1 VFRVRPH
8 RGDVTRTVVAYT
20 DGACSG
26 NPGAG
31 AWAYRLEWPD
41 GSVEEAAG
49 AEPMTTNNRE
59 ELKAVREALRAVR
72 ARIGDDRDWR
82 IVIRTDS
89 MGVINWLGRTWKR
102 KANLDLYPEID
113 ALVDDRVR
121 FEHVRGHSGEPGNE
135 RVDSLA
141 VAAVARQ
148 LAGAPQQLP
157 PQGELPLR

>member
-1 VFRVRPH
+1 
-8 RGDVTRTVVAYT
+8 VTETVVAYT

-31 AWAYRLEWPD
+31 AWAYRVEWPD
-41 GSVEEAAG
+41 GSVQEAAG
-49 AEPMTTNNRE
+49 AEPLTTNNRE

-72 ARIGDDRDWR
+72 ARIDDDPGWR
-82 IVIRTDS
+82 IVVRTDS
-89 MGVINWLGRTWKR
+89 LGVINWLTGKWKR
-102 KANLDLYPEID
+102 KKNLDLFPGID
-113 ALVDDRVR
+113 PLVDSRVQ

-148 LAGAPQQLP
+148 LAS
-157 PQGELPLR
+157 R